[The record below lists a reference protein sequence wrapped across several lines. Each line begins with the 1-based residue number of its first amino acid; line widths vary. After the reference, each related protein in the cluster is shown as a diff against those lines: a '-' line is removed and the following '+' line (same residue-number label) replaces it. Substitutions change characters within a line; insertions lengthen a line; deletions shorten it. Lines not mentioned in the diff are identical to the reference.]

1 MRDNWKS
8 DEKLDEIMKMALA
21 SDAEPEEELNRR
33 IVNQWKE
40 RPDMKKQIA
49 KRVYA
54 TAVACGALLI
64 TVSVGAAVKYLKP
77 AEVAER
83 TGIESEKIAAAFQG
97 KDAITLNDSKEAGDY
112 RVTLLGITTSENL
125 EESRLSQEVSVQGEL
140 YAIAAIER
148 LDGTPM
154 PATSDDAYSDVSF
167 FVSPL
172 IGGLAPWQY
181 NIASM
186 GGGYSDFVEN
196 GILYRTIVCDDVSYF
211 ADRNLYLCVSDTNF
225 YDTSAYRYDETTG
238 AITRNEEYDGVNLLF
253 DLPIDPARA
262 DQAAAREYLK
272 ELEESWEP
280 EADAGA
286 AAEKDAADKAAD
298 DVTALI
304 EDISNQIFEGNEAE
318 ALKDAALLEDA
329 TKTVPEK
336 NGRYEYELTLN
347 GQSSILYF
355 YKENFRNGKDVSVCY
370 GDYDEDTEA
379 FTGLYII
386 LLTEEGDGTAEIRTY
401 YREV

>member
-8 DEKLDEIMKMALA
+8 EEKLDKIMKMALA

-97 KDAITLNDSKEAGDY
+97 EDAITLNDSKEAGDY

-125 EESRLSQEVSVQGEL
+125 EESRLSQEVSVKGEL

-172 IGGLAPWQY
+172 IEGLAPWQY

-211 ADRNLYLCVSDTNF
+211 ADRNLYLCVSDTHF
-225 YDTSAYRYDETTG
+225 YDTIAYRYDETTG

-262 DQAAAREYLK
+262 DQAAARDYLK
-272 ELEESWEP
+272 ALEESWEP

-286 AAEKDAADKAAD
+286 AAEKEAADKAAD
-298 DVTALI
+298 DVAELI
-304 EDISNQIFEGNEAE
+304 EDISNQIFEGNESE
-318 ALKDAALLEDA
+318 ALKDATLLEDA
-329 TKTVPEK
+329 TKTVSEK

-355 YKENFRNGKDVSVCY
+355 YKENFQNGKDVSVCY

-386 LLTEEGDGTAEIRTY
+386 LLTEQGNGTAEIRTY
-401 YREV
+401 HRKV